1 MNLAD
6 QVLAIP
12 IPETPSEALTLAT
25 LLELRA
31 RALRDAAAAAP
42 PAPVTP
48 VAGYLTVWPA
58 DEEGPAEAY
67 HDQIWPTLDR
77 ARDAVAGSPHRDR
90 LNIHP
95 VGGAL

>member
-6 QVLAIP
+6 AVLAIP
-12 IPETPSEALTLAT
+12 TPGTPDDALTLAT

-31 RALRDAAAAAP
+31 RALRDAAAVAP
-42 PAPVTP
+42 QPPVGP
-48 VAGYLTVWPA
+48 VAGYVTIWPA
-58 DEEGPAEAY
+58 DEEGPAAIY
-67 HDQIWPTLDR
+67 HDDLWPTLDK
-77 ARDAVAGSPHRDR
+77 ARDAVAGSPSRDR

>member
-6 QVLAIP
+6 AVLAIP
-12 IPETPSEALTLAT
+12 TPGTPDDALTLAT

-31 RALRDAAAAAP
+31 RALRDTAAAAT
-42 PAPVTP
+42 TP
-48 VAGYLTVWPA
+48 FVGSVAGYVTIWPA
-58 DEEGPAEAY
+58 DEDGPAQIY
-67 HDQIWPTLDR
+67 HDDLWPTLDK
-77 ARDAVAGSPHRDR
+77 ARDAVAGSPNRGR